1 MSPCLKA
8 LSASL
13 QKQQITTH
21 TIRGLLLTIIHLIRI
36 RRTATVTIH
45 APRIITAQIH
55 ARRTTTAPIRDRTYQ
70 ARHRRLCQIHA
81 HQLRTVPIRG
91 RMYQAR
97 HRRRC
102 RILARRTTTAPIRG
116 RTYQVRHQRRC
127 RILAH
132 QPRTVLTPGQ
142 RLHRHTDKRKSAEI
156 TIAQRIL
163 FICSLFSFSHVSRE
177 DLSTIWKRAFP
188 AWGCP
193 NGRHQHPGQ
202 RGRCWRLMG
211 HQSGPKHRTIENLR
225 T

>member
-81 HQLRTVPIRG
+81 HQ
-91 RMYQAR
+91 
-97 HRRRC
+97 
-102 RILARRTTTAPIRG
+102 
-116 RTYQVRHQRRC
+116 
-127 RILAH
+127 
-132 QPRTVLTPGQ
+132 PRTVLTPGQ

-163 FICSLFSFSHVSRE
+163 FICSLFSFSRVSRE

-188 AWGCP
+188 AWGRP